1 MYEVGISFKH
11 SMSRA
16 QNQLLGGH
24 EMKSGCNQKLNT
36 KQEVLLS
43 NTPPLNIWSRLK
55 RCRIQSLLICEVYDK
70 IFPLT
75 NPCTYRAQRSS
86 SLPFQCWEVHILTL
100 CQTHPP
106 SPSRTPEH
114 SEPSAAWCAEVWSSV
129 SAHITCLC
137 PWTDRS
143 LGMLSLPHTDWGQ
156 TTVPT
161 ALFGILM
168 HTHICTDED
177 TWVCRLHVYNFSPF
191 TALRLTSP
199 GNIQCQPSVAIGPVI
214 NPSPN
219 HTEPSASE
227 RSRGNMTLCS
237 PLPQMLLSCR
247 SPDSFS
253 PLCKAFTFAQQQ
265 SLAPVAAL
273 LFHSQIRPCGSIP
286 RLKVLGSHSN
296 SIALVQAPVLVT
308 YGQNTVSAPLPW
320 GQNAERDISRFQ
332 KNKGHHSLTTKPLHK
347 TPLYVL

>member
-1 MYEVGISFKH
+1 MYEVGISFIH

-16 QNQLLGGH
+16 QNQLLGEH

-70 IFPLT
+70 TFPLT
-75 NPCTYRAQRSS
+75 NPCTYWTQRSS
-86 SLPFQCWEVHILTL
+86 SLPFQCCEVHILIP

-106 SPSRTPEH
+106 SPSRTPEL

-129 SAHITCLC
+129 FAHITCLC
-137 PWTDRS
+137 PWTHRW
-143 LGMLSLPHTDWGQ
+143 LGMLSLPHTNWGQ

-214 NPSPN
+214 PLQTTLSPQPPSDPEVIWPCV
-219 HTEPSASE
+219 HPCPRCFSPVA
-227 RSRGNMTLCS
+227 LLILS
-237 PLPQMLLSCR
+237 PLYAKPLLLHSKRAWLLLLPC
-247 SPDSFS
+247 FS
-253 PLCKAFTFAQQQ
+253 TAKYV
-265 SLAPVAAL
+265 PVA
-273 LFHSQIRPCGSIP
+273 LFPDWRSWEV
-286 RLKVLGSHSN
+286 VLT
-296 SIALVQAPVLVT
+296 Q
-308 YGQNTVSAPLPW
+308 
-320 GQNAERDISRFQ
+320 
-332 KNKGHHSLTTKPLHK
+332 
-347 TPLYVL
+347 